1 MKNYE
6 LISLLMEFPA
16 GYEVEVV
23 QAQTV
28 DEMGDIK
35 DVICLAGIIADID
48 ASDTTKTI
56 TLLT

>member
-6 LISLLMEFPA
+6 LISLLMELPA

-23 QAQTV
+23 QTRPAEEV
-28 DEMGDIK
+28 GDIK
-35 DVICLAGIIADID
+35 DMISLSGIIADID
-48 ASDTTKTI
+48 ASDTSKII

>member
-6 LISLLMEFPA
+6 LVSLLMEFPA

-23 QAQTV
+23 QTRTAEEIGGIQ
-28 DEMGDIK
+28 
-35 DVICLAGIIADID
+35 DVISLAGSIADID
-48 ASDTTKTI
+48 ASDTSKTI

>member
-6 LISLLMEFPA
+6 LMSLLMEFPA

-23 QAQTV
+23 QTRDA
-28 DEMGDIK
+28 ERIGDIK
-35 DVICLAGIIADID
+35 GVITLVGSIADID
-48 ASDTTKTI
+48 ASDASKTI

>member
-6 LISLLMEFPA
+6 LISLLMELPA

-23 QAQTV
+23 QTQTV
-28 DEMGDIK
+28 EEIGAIN
-35 DVICLAGIIADID
+35 DVISLAGTIADID
-48 ASDTTKTI
+48 TSDTSKTI